1 MVNGAGKKQ
10 FLIHQMDDGWLD
22 CFFALSH
29 RFNLWW
35 WRGEK
40 RKRKEEREKGGENT
54 EKIRA
59 PRRNLKVTERS
70 KFAQVSTGAM
80 PDRGALVLQQVQ
92 PCGVTGWIGH

>member
-10 FLIHQMDDGWLD
+10 CLIHQLDDGWLD
-22 CFFALSH
+22 CFFALHTDSISGGGG
-29 RFNLWW
+29 
-35 WRGEK
+35 GEE
-40 RKRKEEREKGGENT
+40 KEERGKGGENT

-80 PDRGALVLQQVQ
+80 PDRDALVLQQVQ
-92 PCGVTGWIGH
+92 PGGVTGWIGH

>member
-1 MVNGAGKKQ
+1 M
-10 FLIHQMDDGWLD
+10 DGWTA
-22 CFFALSH
+22 FS
-29 RFNLWW
+29 RFHTDSISGGGG
-35 WRGEK
+35 GEK